1 MIVPYYIANIFKQV
15 QRLEPLKNLLLL
27 RHAKSSWANPDLIDF
42 DRGLNDRGNRAAQA
56 MAVHLLQ
63 EMPLPDM
70 IICSSAQRTR
80 ETLAYLLKSYA
91 HPIDVEVTRDL
102 YMASDLTMMEKIKQV
117 SPEVETLMVLAHNP
131 GMEELAMMLCS
142 TAQSALSQEMYM
154 KYPTAACAH
163 FIFEVACWSEIKR
176 ATGTLQAFVRPK
188 DILV

>member
-1 MIVPYYIANIFKQV
+1 M
-15 QRLEPLKNLLLL
+15 